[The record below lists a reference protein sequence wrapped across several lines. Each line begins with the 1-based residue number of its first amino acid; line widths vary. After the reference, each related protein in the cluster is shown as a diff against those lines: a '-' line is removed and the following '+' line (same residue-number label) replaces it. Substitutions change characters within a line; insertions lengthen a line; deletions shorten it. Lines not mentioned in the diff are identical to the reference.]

1 MKKPVALYYS
11 KLQYQPQNLERLRR
25 KFELI
30 ELPNPSYDTDNVLGR
45 TEVLFAPL
53 GYYVDKIKIDRCP
66 NLKVIASNTTG
77 HPHIDVEYAWS
88 KGIEVACLKY
98 AQEFLQT
105 ITPTAELTMGLII
118 ALTRNIIPAHLNV
131 LDGVWNRRPFGA
143 QAMLSSMSLGIV
155 GLGRLGSMVARF
167 AKAFGMQVRY
177 YDPYVADAPNGVK
190 RCDSLKELVANSDV
204 VTIHVPHERD
214 TEEMFNAE
222 IFECFKDGAYLI
234 NTARGELLDWNVLLK
249 ALQSGHLAG
258 AALDVFEGEFEPEFS
273 EVFPSHPLLNYA
285 CANYNLILTPH
296 IGGSTRDAWLKT
308 ESYTIDM
315 VIDFLDG
322 S

>member
-1 MKKPVALYYS
+1 MKKPVALYYN

-25 KFELI
+25 EFELI
-30 ELPNPSYDTDNVLGR
+30 ELPNPSYDTDDVLRR

-53 GYYVDKIKIDRCP
+53 GYHVDKIKIDRCP

-88 KGIEVACLKY
+88 RGIEVACLKY
-98 AQEFLQT
+98 AKKFLQA

-131 LDGVWNRRPFGA
+131 LNGVWNRRPFGA

-155 GLGRLGSMVARF
+155 GLGRLGSMVARY
-167 AKAFGMQVRY
+167 AKVFGMKVSY
-177 YDPYVADAPNGVK
+177 CDPYVTEAPNGVK
-190 RCDSLKELVANSDV
+190 RFDNLKELVARSDV
-204 VTIHVPHERD
+204 VSIHVPHEAE
-214 TEEMFNAE
+214 TEGIFSTE
-222 IFECFKDGAYLI
+222 IFASFKQGAYLV
-234 NTARGELLDWNVLLK
+234 NTARGELMDWDALLNS
-249 ALQSGHLAG
+249 LQSGHLAG
-258 AALDVFEGEFEPEFS
+258 AALDVFEGEFEPTFA
-273 EVFPSHPLLNYA
+273 EVFPLHPLLNYA
-285 CANYNLILTPH
+285 RKNDNLILTPH

-315 VIDFLDG
+315 VIDYLDG